1 MLHIN
6 LCPNLKFYSFSIFF
20 SFFLIIVFI
29 FQLISSGIRVRGKFL
44 EPNPINLT
52 EWILLEKSFVVA
64 YKEYYRL
71 ITATYGH
78 RDMPCLSNSI
88 ILLLVWGST
97 MEYSFMLT
105 RTILTFVLTAIMG
118 NTFGLYFSKPL
129 EEVFLGADAGIFGLL
144 GAGLGYIIFN
154 WFRIKSKTSSK
165 LSMFFMVT
173 FIVSISMVFA
183 PSFTIV
189 MI

>member
-1 MLHIN
+1 
-6 LCPNLKFYSFSIFF
+6 
-20 SFFLIIVFI
+20 
-29 FQLISSGIRVRGKFL
+29 
-44 EPNPINLT
+44 
-52 EWILLEKSFVVA
+52 
-64 YKEYYRL
+64 
-71 ITATYGH
+71 
-78 RDMPCLSNSI
+78 
-88 ILLLVWGST
+88 
-97 MEYSFMLT
+97 
-105 RTILTFVLTAIMG
+105 MG